1 MSEKRHPDAQDAP
14 GAPAAHAAAAGGQG
28 RHGRHGPHGGGHEE
42 AHEGAPE
49 WLISFADNVML
60 QMGFFV
66 ILLALAMKAPSGGGE
81 GRRRG
86 EDASTGVPA
95 VSAEQ
100 LDFAIAVRAAFNNPV
115 QLDSTD
121 ARDVLLVQRL
131 LARQRGSG
139 QAEQE
144 GLEGADH
151 DVRTVREGGLFGAGG
166 VVPFE
171 TDSAVLDDVGR
182 KCAEQLGAQFRGCR
196 TMLEVR
202 GHCSAAEAFQHP
214 ARGMELSYQRAYVV
228 AEVLVAQGLGW
239 NQIRLTACADNDRI
253 NARTYEDAGHR
264 RNQRAE
270 VIEIDQVA
278 PDTPAAAP

>member
-1 MSEKRHPDAQDAP
+1 MSEKRHPDAQDSP
-14 GAPAAHAAAAGGQG
+14 GAPAAHAGAAGARGG
-28 RHGRHGPHGGGHEE
+28 YGRHGPSGGHEE
-42 AHEGAPE
+42 PHEGAPE

-81 GRRRG
+81 GKRRG
-86 EDASTGVPA
+86 EDTNTGVPA

-131 LARQRGSG
+131 LARQRGSSE
-139 QAEQE
+139 AEQE
-144 GLEGADH
+144 GLEGTDH
-151 DVRTVREGGLFGAGG
+151 DVQTIREGGLFGAGG

-182 KCAEQLGAQFRGCR
+182 KCAVQLGTQFRGCR

-202 GHCSAAEAFQHP
+202 GHCSAAEAFKHP
-214 ARGMELSYQRAYVV
+214 ARGMELSYQRAYAV

-239 NQIRLTACADNDRI
+239 NQLRLTACADNDRV
-253 NARTYEDAGHR
+253 NTRTYADAGHR

-278 PDTPAAAP
+278 PDAPEPAP

>member
-1 MSEKRHPDAQDAP
+1 MSEKRHPDAQDSP
-14 GAPAAHAAAAGGQG
+14 GAPAAHAGAAGARGG
-28 RHGRHGPHGGGHEE
+28 HGRHGPSGGHEE
-42 AHEGAPE
+42 PHEGAPE

-81 GRRRG
+81 GKRRG
-86 EDASTGVPA
+86 EDTNTGVPA

-131 LARQRGSG
+131 LARQRGSSE
-139 QAEQE
+139 AEQE
-144 GLEGADH
+144 GLEGTDH
-151 DVRTVREGGLFGAGG
+151 DVQTIREGALFGAGG

-182 KCAEQLGAQFRGCR
+182 KCAVQLGTQFRGCR
-196 TMLEVR
+196 TVLEVR
-202 GHCSAAEAFQHP
+202 GHCSAAEAFKHP
-214 ARGMELSYQRAYVV
+214 ARGMELSYQRAYAV

-239 NQIRLTACADNDRI
+239 NQLRLTACADNDRV
-253 NARTYEDAGHR
+253 NTRTYADAGHR

-278 PDTPAAAP
+278 PDAPEPAP